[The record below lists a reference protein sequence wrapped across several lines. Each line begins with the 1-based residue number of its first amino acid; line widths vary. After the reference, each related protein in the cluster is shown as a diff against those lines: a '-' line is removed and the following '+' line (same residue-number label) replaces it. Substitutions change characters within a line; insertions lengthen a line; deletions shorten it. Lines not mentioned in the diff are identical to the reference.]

1 MDETPGAPDG
11 GILRRMAAKTA
22 WLVMAAV
29 SVETRDLPECRTTLL
44 VQTCCTTL
52 EGVTDR

>member
-1 MDETPGAPDG
+1 MDKMPGAPDG

-52 EGVTDR
+52 DGVTDR